1 MSTTACGDPPP
12 NISTLNGFVDWINTT
27 YQLELPHLPV
37 SPPGT
42 FFELGN
48 LSVAEI
54 CRPGRGGLEVEARA
68 KRDLAFVPN
77 VIIKE
82 VFMGVMKL
90 STADV
95 TG

>member
-1 MSTTACGDPPP
+1 MSATACGDPPP
-12 NISTLNGFVDWINTT
+12 NIRTLNGFVDWINTT
-27 YQLELPHLPV
+27 YQLKVPPLPI

-54 CRPGRGGLEVEARA
+54 CRPGRGGMEVEARA
-68 KRDLAFVPN
+68 KRDLALVPS
-77 VIIKE
+77 VMIKE

-90 STADV
+90 SMAELA
-95 TG
+95 G

>member
-1 MSTTACGDPPP
+1 MSATACGDPPP
-12 NISTLNGFVDWINTT
+12 NIRTLNGFVDWINTT
-27 YQLELPHLPV
+27 YQLRVPHLPD

-54 CRPGRGGLEVEARA
+54 CRPGRDGLEVEARA
-68 KRDLAFVPN
+68 TRDLALVPN
-77 VIIKE
+77 VMIKE

-90 STADV
+90 SMAEL

>member
-1 MSTTACGDPPP
+1 MSATACGDPPP

-27 YQLELPHLPV
+27 YQQKVPYLPV

-54 CRPGRGGLEVEARA
+54 CRPGRDGLEVEAWA
-68 KRDLAFVPN
+68 KRDLALIPN
-77 VIIKE
+77 VMIKE